1 MTTPVDRNNF
11 SDLHSTVGGYR
22 IVKVLGK
29 GAFGEVWLGDHII
42 TKEKVA
48 LKFLSVRPS
57 NSTKF
62 TE

>member
-1 MTTPVDRNNF
+1 MTTPVDRSNS

-29 GAFGEVWLGDHII
+29 GTFGEVWLGDHII

-48 LKFLSVRPS
+48 LKFLSVRPL
-57 NSTKF
+57 NLTKF